1 MAIQVTKDTGKY
13 DRFKA
18 KCKYC
23 GKEITYGRNNVRPH
37 RRWPNGFVYCPG
49 CKRPI
54 GHEESNLEISGEEL
68 LKQSAIVQNVDADK
82 LERQIRKLRAPKIVL
97 LAVGIP
103 VMVIFAILTTI
114 LFFYGLRGIGGAW
127 LYFFIYFFL
136 FHLGLSMV
144 ITGGVFARLINH
156 KQEMIQSL

>member
-68 LKQSAIVQNVDADK
+68 LKQSAIAQNVDADK
-82 LERQIRKLRAPKIVL
+82 LERQIRKLRVPKIVL

-103 VMVIFAILTTI
+103 VLVIGAVLFTISLTGMFGGSWILRLI
-114 LFFYGLRGIGGAW
+114 
-127 LYFFIYFFL
+127 FFL
-136 FHLGLSMV
+136 VFNIGLSMV

>member
-37 RRWPNGFVYCPG
+37 RRWLNGFVYCPG

-68 LKQSAIVQNVDADK
+68 LKQSAIAQNVDADK
-82 LERQIRKLRAPKIVL
+82 LERQIRKLHAPKIVL

-103 VMVIFAILTTI
+103 VLVIGAVLFTISLTGMFGGSWILRLI
-114 LFFYGLRGIGGAW
+114 
-127 LYFFIYFFL
+127 FFL
-136 FHLGLSMV
+136 VFNIGLSMV